1 MATDLANLTLL
12 APVAGRPEPVS
23 TLHDPV
29 FANGLMGPS
38 VAIEPTADQV
48 VAPVSGEITMVAATK
63 HALGIRTADGLE
75 LLLHLGIDTVALAGR
90 PFTVTV
96 NVGQQVT
103 AGQPVA
109 TMAVAAIRQAGK
121 AASVIVAVTNGQAQA
136 AKLFMT
142 ATATVAAGEAL
153 AVVTRPLV
161 TTSSADNVS
170 APLAANSNHQPL
182 AATIVAAVGGAPNV
196 QSVVHCMTR
205 LRFKLKDSAAAQT
218 ARLRATD
225 GIIDVVQAANQ
236 YQVVIGA
243 AVNDVYDAVVKLLG
257 PREPDTARPEAR
269 PQTVVAGLKRGLGN
283 VIGVMTASMV
293 PVIGILAGSG
303 ILKGI
308 LAALTGFHVLDSVS
322 GTYMVLNAL
331 ADAVFYFLPIILG
344 ITAAKKMAVDPIV
357 MAVVGAVLVYPSLIS
372 AAQRATTADIAVF
385 GLPTH
390 LVNYSASV
398 FPIIVA
404 AWLAKYVERYLKK
417 WVPLALRS
425 VLVPILEVMVLGLV
439 VLIGIGP
446 LITVLS
452 RGIANGIMAVYNL
465 SPALS
470 GLIIGGVYQTM
481 VIFGLHW
488 SLVPI
493 AINDIAMNGH
503 SYLNAILSVT
513 MVAQGGAVL
522 AVFLKTRHRKLKN
535 LSLAAAISAFCGVT
549 EPALYGVNLKYKRIF
564 VIASVVSAL
573 GGMLTGLLRV
583 DNFAMSGALVG
594 FPAFINPKVGIDA
607 NFYGYLITHYGT
619 LVLTTVAVYLFGF
632 SDRLVDQPAESATE
646 SGNG

>member
-38 VAIEPTADQV
+38 VAVEPTADQV
-48 VAPVSGEITMVAATK
+48 VAPVSGEVTMVAATK

-121 AASVIVAVTNGQAQA
+121 ATSMIVAITNGQAQA

-142 ATATVAAGEAL
+142 ATATVTAGDAL

-225 GIIDVVQAANQ
+225 GIIDVIQAANQ

-257 PREPDTARPEAR
+257 PREPVTASSTER

-425 VLVPILEVMVLGLV
+425 ILVPILEVMVLGLV

>member
-12 APVAGRPEPVS
+12 APVTGRPEPVS
-23 TLHDPV
+23 ALHDPV
-29 FANGLMGPS
+29 FANGLMGPG
-38 VAIEPTADQV
+38 VAMEPTADQV

-63 HALGIRTADGLE
+63 HAFGIRTADGLE
-75 LLLHLGIDTVALAGR
+75 LLLHLGIDTVGLAGR

-96 NVGQQVT
+96 NVGQHVT

-109 TMAVAAIRQAGK
+109 TMAVAAIQQAGK
-121 AASVIVAVTNGQAQA
+121 AASVIVAITNGQAQA
-136 AKLFMT
+136 AKLFVT
-142 ATATVAAGEAL
+142 ATTTVAAGEAL

-161 TTSSADNVS
+161 TTSSADNIS
-170 APLAANSNHQPL
+170 APLAAANPDQPL

-205 LRFKLKDSAAAQT
+205 LRFKLKDSAVAQT
-218 ARLRATD
+218 ARLKATD

-257 PREPDTARPEAR
+257 PRKPDPARPEAR

-308 LAALTGFHVLDSVS
+308 LAALTGFHVLDAVS

-372 AAQRATTADIAVF
+372 AAQRATTADITVF

-417 WVPLALRS
+417 WVPVALRS

-439 VLIGIGP
+439 VLVGIGP
-446 LITVLS
+446 LITVIS

-522 AVFLKTRHRKLKN
+522 AVFLKTRHQKLKN

-549 EPALYGVNLKYKRIF
+549 EPALYGVNLKYKRLF

-594 FPAFINPKVGIDA
+594 FPAFINQKVGIDA

-619 LVLTTVAVYLFGF
+619 LVLTTAAVYLFGF
-632 SDRLVDQPAESATE
+632 SDRLVEQPAESATE